1 MVAKMLKYKVVT
13 FFIFFVFLYSCSKDQ
28 EKVVL
33 VKEKN
38 QKQEMISNYEE
49 GMNLIEIGDYFSA
62 SKKFLEAEILLPQSQ
77 WASKSVLMASY
88 SYYMQSYYSLAIENL
103 KRYLDTYPND
113 KNKAYAHYLLAMCY
127 YETIEGEKKDLAPLI
142 LSKNELNFI
151 IENYPETDYAY
162 DARFKIDLINDILA
176 AKEVYIGR
184 HYIKKKK
191 WIPALNRF
199 KNVLQDYETTVYVE
213 EAIHRLVEIY
223 YILGMENESLK
234 YASLL
239 GYNYNSSEWYKQ
251 SYKILNKKSF
261 SLNFFI
267 KIHALGLLSLSSMS
281 KNTVYLV

>member
-1 MVAKMLKYKVVT
+1 MLKYKVVT

-49 GMNLIEIGDYFSA
+49 GMNLIEIGDYFLA

-88 SYYMQSYYSLAIENL
+88 SYYMQDYYSLAIENL

-127 YETIEGEKKDLAPLI
+127 YETIEGEKRDLAPLI

-162 DARFKIDLINDILA
+162 DAQFKIDLINDILA

-223 YILGMENESLK
+223 HIWE
-234 YASLL
+234 
-239 GYNYNSSEWYKQ
+239 
-251 SYKILNKKSF
+251 
-261 SLNFFI
+261 
-267 KIHALGLLSLSSMS
+267 
-281 KNTVYLV
+281 